1 VEGIEDARARARRF
15 LPDCIDLL
23 ASIAFSKDS
32 EAALHTKMLACK
44 ELVQIA
50 TGALPQPT
58 PAPPPLPLHEGA
70 DGGRERD

>member
-50 TGALPQPT
+50 TGAPRFVTSPRIGY
-58 PAPPPLPLHEGA
+58 A
-70 DGGRERD
+70 GRPKSGN